1 MNGKVFLVISVF
13 VFSVGGILHAQK
25 VVIPSSGGSQGGNQ
39 TPAGSGGNGG
49 GVVGNVVNAL
59 TGQGGGGNGLSNEQ
73 IISGLKE
80 ALTVSAQNAVGLTS
94 KTDGFF
100 RNPDIFIPF
109 PKEAQSVKTLAE
121 RYGLKTQ
128 TDNFVRQLNRAAE
141 DAAKSAT
148 PLFVNAITSITITDG
163 LQLLK
168 GGDDAAT
175 RFLDSKTRK
184 PLYDTF
190 LPVVK
195 KSLDKVK
202 ITQIWTPLWSNYNKY
217 ASTAGAIGGLVGQ
230 GNALPKAV
238 NPNLP
243 DYVTKLALD
252 GLFKM
257 MAREEA
263 KIRKDPAAQVT
274 NLLQT
279 VFGSL
284 GGGN

>member
-1 MNGKVFLVISVF
+1 MNKKFVLVSSVF
-13 VFSVGGILHAQK
+13 FFSFFTLVSAQK
-25 VVIPSSGGSQGGNQ
+25 VTLPSGVNTQGGIQNSL
-39 TPAGSGGNGG
+39 PSGVNGG
-49 GVVGNVVNAL
+49 GAVGNVIHTL
-59 TGQGGGGNGLSNEQ
+59 TGEGNGSNPLSNEQ
-73 IISGLKE
+73 IIDGLKE
-80 ALTVSAQNAVGLTS
+80 ALTVSVQNAVDLTS

-100 RNPDIFIPF
+100 KNPEIFIPF
-109 PKEAQSVKTLAE
+109 PKEAQSVKTQAD
-121 RYGLKTQ
+121 RYGLKGQ
-128 TDNFVRQLNRAAE
+128 TDDFVQRLNRAAE
-141 DAAKSAT
+141 DAAKSAA
-148 PLFVNAITSITITDG
+148 PIFVNAIKSITITDG
-163 LQLLK
+163 LELLK

-175 RFLDSKTRK
+175 RFLDTKTRK

-195 KSLDKVK
+195 TSLDKVK
-202 ITQIWTPLWSNYNKY
+202 ITEIWTPLWRNYNKY
-217 ASTAGAIGGLVGQ
+217 APAAGAIGGMMGQ

-238 NPNLP
+238 NPDLP

-257 MAREEA
+257 MAKEEA

-284 GGGN
+284 GGN

>member
-1 MNGKVFLVISVF
+1 MNRKFVLVSALLFFVAFTSV
-13 VFSVGGILHAQK
+13 HAQK
-25 VVIPSSGGSQGGNQ
+25 VTLP
-39 TPAGSGGNGG
+39 SGGNTQGGTQNPPPSGANGG
-49 GVVGNVVNAL
+49 GTVGNVINTL
-59 TGQGGGGNGLSNEQ
+59 TGQGAGGNGLSNEQ
-73 IISGLKE
+73 IINGLKE
-80 ALTVSAQNAVGLTS
+80 ALTVSAQNTVGLTS

-100 RNPDIFIPF
+100 KNPEIFIPF
-109 PKEAQSVKTLAE
+109 PKEAQSVKTLAD
-121 RYGLKTQ
+121 RYGLKAQ
-128 TDNFVRQLNRAAE
+128 TDNFVQQLNRAAE
-141 DAAKSAT
+141 DAAKSAA
-148 PLFVNAITSITITDG
+148 PIFVNAITSITITDG
-163 LQLLK
+163 IQLLK

-195 KSLDKVK
+195 TSLDKVK
-202 ITQIWTPLWSNYNKY
+202 ITQIWTPLWRNYNKY
-217 ASTAGAIGGLVGQ
+217 APAAGAIGGMVGQ

-257 MAREEA
+257 MAKEEA

-279 VFGSL
+279 VFGNL

>member
-1 MNGKVFLVISVF
+1 MKEKFFLVASVFL
-13 VFSVGGILHAQK
+13 FSVGCTIQAQR
-25 VVIPSSGGSQGGNQ
+25 VVLPSLGGSQGSGQ
-39 TPAGSGGNGG
+39 SPAGSGGNGG
-49 GVVGNVVNAL
+49 GAVGNAINSL
-59 TGQGGGGNGLSNEQ
+59 TGQGGGGNNLSNEQ

-100 RNPDIFIPF
+100 KNPAIFIPF
-109 PKEAQSVKTLAE
+109 PKEAESVRTMAE
-121 RYGLKTQ
+121 RYGLKSQ
-128 TDNFVRQLNRAAE
+128 TENFILQLNRAAE

-148 PLFVNAITSITITDG
+148 PLFVNAITSITISDG

-175 RFLDSKTRK
+175 RFLDTKTRK

-195 KSLDKVK
+195 TSLDKVK

-217 ASTAGAIGGLVGQ
+217 SSTAGAIGGLMGQ

-238 NPNLP
+238 NPDLP

-257 MAREEA
+257 MALEEA

-279 VFGSL
+279 VFGNL
-284 GGGN
+284 GTGN